1 MKILVTG
8 GAGFIGSSL
17 IEELLKRGDS
27 VTCVDNFS
35 NYYDVRFKKEN
46 IRRLKNRRLRVLN
59 IDIEDRARL
68 IRLLKGYR
76 FDKVVH
82 LAARVGVRNSLK
94 NPDLYIKTNI
104 AGTLNVLEAAREMGV
119 KDIVFAGSSSV
130 YGNDAPIPSKEDEPC
145 LKPLNPYAMS
155 KRSAELL
162 CYTYHTIYG
171 LNVTVLR
178 FFTVYGPKGRP
189 DMSPYIFTESLLK
202 GKKINLNGDG
212 RATRDFTN
220 IKDIV
225 RGIMLALAKPFG
237 YEIINLGA
245 SRPVSIK
252 KFISVLEK
260 ITGKKAKINYRP
272 KVSGESRNTY
282 ADTSKAKKLLG
293 FESKITLEAGLTKF
307 VDWFRANR
315 LV

>member
-17 IEELLKRGDS
+17 IEELLKKGDK

-35 NYYDVRFKKEN
+35 DYYDVLFKKEN
-46 IRRLKNRRLRVLN
+46 IRRLKNKRLRVLN

-68 IRLLKGYR
+68 MRLLKGFH

-94 NPDLYIKTNI
+94 NPDLYIKTNVT
-104 AGTLNVLEAAREMGV
+104 GTLNVLEAAREMGV
-119 KDIVFAGSSSV
+119 KDVVFAGSSSV
-130 YGNDAPIPSKEDEPC
+130 YGNDEPIPSKEDAPC

-162 CYTYHTIYG
+162 CYTYHMIYG
-171 LNVTVLR
+171 LNVTILR

-189 DMSPYIFTESLLK
+189 DMSPYIFTQSLLT

-225 RGIMLALAKPFG
+225 RGITLALAKPFG

-260 ITGKKAKINYRP
+260 ITGKKAKIKYLP
-272 KVSGESRNTY
+272 SLSGESRNTY

-293 FESKITLEAGLTKF
+293 FESKITLEAGLTEF
-307 VDWFRANR
+307 VDWFKANR
-315 LV
+315 LG